1 MNRTNPMLLID
12 YYKAVHAEML
22 PQKMTKSVSYFTPRM
37 SRIDRWD
44 KVVMFGLQGLIKTY
58 LIDYFNK
65 EFFERPFEEVI
76 AEYKRVLDHT
86 LGQKVY
92 GIEKIEKLHRL
103 GYLPI
108 EIVALPEGTRVPVH
122 VPMFG
127 ITNTHP
133 DFAWLPQAL
142 ESLISAESWHPMLA
156 ATVGFTYREIV
167 NRYYALTCDDTID
180 RAKALGAFD
189 FRGEECTESAVK
201 AGAGWCLSFL
211 NTATVPVIPYLE
223 QMYGCDCTKEPVAF
237 GSPSTEHAVMC
248 SNYAVDGDEITLLRR
263 LLTEIYPNTSFSVV
277 LDSYDYWNVI
287 DTILPQLKEEIM
299 AHNGCMLMRGD
310 SGDCVDVVT
319 RTVFKLWDEFGGTV
333 NSKGYKVLDPHVK
346 AIYGD
351 SITVQRCEQI
361 YRILMEHGFA
371 CSNVAL
377 GVGSFSF
384 QCIEENGVLKPF
396 TRDTFSSCIKAT
408 YCEIDG
414 TPYPIF
420 KNPKDG
426 GFKKSQKG
434 CCVVFE
440 EDGRLQYRDGL
451 DWQEASSG
459 DNLLQTVFKD
469 GVLTREQTLQEI
481 RGRLHDGAF

>member
-1 MNRTNPMLLID
+1 
-12 YYKAVHAEML
+12 
-22 PQKMTKSVSYFTPRM
+22 
-37 SRIDRWD
+37 
-44 KVVMFGLQGLIKTY
+44 
-58 LIDYFNK
+58 
-65 EFFERPFEEVI
+65 
-76 AEYKRVLDHT
+76 
-86 LGQKVY
+86 
-92 GIEKIEKLHRL
+92 
-103 GYLPI
+103 
-108 EIVALPEGTRVPVH
+108 
-122 VPMFG
+122 
-127 ITNTHP
+127 
-133 DFAWLPQAL
+133 
-142 ESLISAESWHPMLA
+142 
-156 ATVGFTYREIV
+156 
-167 NRYYALTCDDTID
+167 
-180 RAKALGAFD
+180 
-189 FRGEECTESAVK
+189 
-201 AGAGWCLSFL
+201 
-211 NTATVPVIPYLE
+211 
-223 QMYGCDCTKEPVAF
+223 
-237 GSPSTEHAVMC
+237 
-248 SNYAVDGDEITLLRR
+248 
-263 LLTEIYPNTSFSVV
+263 
-277 LDSYDYWNVI
+277 
-287 DTILPQLKEEIM
+287 
-299 AHNGCMLMRGD
+299 MLMRGD
-310 SGDCVDVVT
+310 SGDCVEVVT

-440 EDGRLQYRDGL
+440 ENGRLQYRDGL

-469 GVLTREQTLQEI
+469 GVLTKEQTLQEI
-481 RGRLHDGAF
+481 RSRLHNGAF